1 LLHLAARLAN
11 GVATLFAVAILVF
24 VAMQM
29 VPGGYADI
37 YLGPQGTLED
47 IQALE
52 AKFGLDQPL
61 YVQLGKWLA
70 NIATGNFGISLQTGR
85 PVSEVL
91 VERLPVT
98 IELSL
103 LAMLIAMIVAL
114 PIGLFLGLSGS
125 NRVAQ
130 DGLRVGSALSVSI
143 PDFVSASVVVY
154 ILSLLGSDWLSIG
167 RHYDLFRDPLLNLK
181 TYFFPALTLSLFA
194 IAILVRTLRDSV
206 QTVLA
211 EPYIAAALLRG
222 EGRWQIVRR
231 HVLRNSRIPALAVA
245 SVSFGSMF
253 GGAVIIETIYGLPGL
268 GQSLVTSIEGRDYA
282 LVQAIVFV
290 GAAAFIVVSIV
301 ADLLYAV
308 IDPRLR
314 SAAAS

>member
-1 LLHLAARLAN
+1 
-11 GVATLFAVAILVF
+11 
-24 VAMQM
+24 M
-29 VPGGYADI
+29 
-37 YLGPQGTLED
+37 
-47 IQALE
+47 
-52 AKFGLDQPL
+52 
-61 YVQLGKWLA
+61 
-70 NIATGNFGISLQTGR
+70 
-85 PVSEVL
+85 
-91 VERLPVT
+91 
-98 IELSL
+98 
-103 LAMLIAMIVAL
+103 
-114 PIGLFLGLSGS
+114 
-125 NRVAQ
+125 
-130 DGLRVGSALSVSI
+130 
-143 PDFVSASVVVY
+143 
-154 ILSLLGSDWLSIG
+154 
-167 RHYDLFRDPLLNLK
+167 
-181 TYFFPALTLSLFA
+181 
-194 IAILVRTLRDSV
+194 RTLRDSV

-231 HVLRNSRIPALAVA
+231 HVLRNSLIPALAVA